1 MGMDAKTAI
10 LEQKTAL
17 GIEFGSTRIK
27 AVLIGADNA
36 PIASG
41 DHEWENRYD
50 NGVWTYTL
58 EDIWTGLQDAY
69 TKMAADVKEK
79 YDITLT
85 RVGAI
90 GFSAMMHGYMAFDK
104 AGNLLVPFRTW
115 RNNIT
120 EEASEKLTDLF
131 GFHIPQRWTI
141 AHLYQ
146 AILNGEPHVA
156 DIDYVTTLAGYI
168 QWKMTGERVV
178 GVGEASGI
186 FPIDSETNTYFAD
199 MIAKFDE
206 AVADKAYSWKALDV
220 LPHVLTAGDNAGV
233 LTKEGAALLD
243 MSGNLEAGI
252 PLCPPEGDAGTG
264 MAATNSVRV
273 RTGNVSAGTSVFA
286 MIVLE
291 KNLSKV
297 YPEIDMVTTPSGHPV
312 AMVHCQ
318 NCTSDLNAW
327 VNLFREFAQT
337 FGMEIS
343 TNDLFGKLY
352 NKALEGDADC
362 GGLLAYNYFSGEH
375 VTGFNEGRPVFA
387 RTPDAKFNLANFMR
401 VNLFTSLGALKVGL
415 DILMKEE
422 HVQVDQILGHGG
434 LFKTKGVGQK
444 ILAGAIDAPV
454 SVMETAGEGGAWGIA
469 LLASYMINKEE
480 NETLED
486 YLDAKVFA
494 GNAGTKMDPDPADV
508 AGFEVFTERYKKG
521 LPIERAAVESLNEPS
536 FGKDREDNTMLEELK
551 KRVYEANML
560 LPKYG
565 LVTFTW
571 GNVSEID
578 RESGLFVIK
587 PSGVDYDL
595 LTPDDMVVMDLNGNK
610 VEGRYRPSSDTPTH
624 LELYKAFP
632 EIGGIVHTHSSY
644 ATSWAQAGR
653 SIPCYGT
660 THADYI
666 YGEVPCLRCLTKEEI
681 DEAYEENTGHLI
693 VNEFKRMGKD
703 VKAVPAVLCKNHGP
717 FTWGK
722 DAHEAVHNAVVLE
735 EVAKMAYRAET
746 INPRI
751 QPAPQELQ
759 DKHYYRKHGA
769 NAYYG
774 QN

>member
-1 MGMDAKTAI
+1 MEPTTGKAKYYTLMEALKEQILSGTIKPGQKLPSENELTREYALSRHTVRKALALLENEGYITAQHGKGTFCSERVIQRHNSKNIAVTGYDNSLIGQSSPIGITTIAHPQEKLGEMAAELILEKNQKSPGRRKQRQTPDFPGTHRKRIHRRKKSVNRDEKIEKNPREEKTMGMDAKTAI

-343 TNDLFGKLY
+343 MNDLFGKLY

-521 LPIERAAVESLNEPS
+521 LPIERAAVESL
-536 FGKDREDNTMLEELK
+536 K
-551 KRVYEANML
+551 
-560 LPKYG
+560 
-565 LVTFTW
+565 
-571 GNVSEID
+571 
-578 RESGLFVIK
+578 
-587 PSGVDYDL
+587 
-595 LTPDDMVVMDLNGNK
+595 
-610 VEGRYRPSSDTPTH
+610 
-624 LELYKAFP
+624 
-632 EIGGIVHTHSSY
+632 
-644 ATSWAQAGR
+644 
-653 SIPCYGT
+653 
-660 THADYI
+660 
-666 YGEVPCLRCLTKEEI
+666 
-681 DEAYEENTGHLI
+681 
-693 VNEFKRMGKD
+693 
-703 VKAVPAVLCKNHGP
+703 
-717 FTWGK
+717 
-722 DAHEAVHNAVVLE
+722 
-735 EVAKMAYRAET
+735 
-746 INPRI
+746 
-751 QPAPQELQ
+751 
-759 DKHYYRKHGA
+759 
-769 NAYYG
+769 
-774 QN
+774 

>member
-220 LPHVLTAGDNAGV
+220 LPHVLNAGENAGV

-521 LPIERAAVESLNEPS
+521 LPIERAAVESL
-536 FGKDREDNTMLEELK
+536 K
-551 KRVYEANML
+551 
-560 LPKYG
+560 
-565 LVTFTW
+565 
-571 GNVSEID
+571 
-578 RESGLFVIK
+578 
-587 PSGVDYDL
+587 
-595 LTPDDMVVMDLNGNK
+595 
-610 VEGRYRPSSDTPTH
+610 
-624 LELYKAFP
+624 
-632 EIGGIVHTHSSY
+632 
-644 ATSWAQAGR
+644 
-653 SIPCYGT
+653 
-660 THADYI
+660 
-666 YGEVPCLRCLTKEEI
+666 
-681 DEAYEENTGHLI
+681 
-693 VNEFKRMGKD
+693 
-703 VKAVPAVLCKNHGP
+703 
-717 FTWGK
+717 
-722 DAHEAVHNAVVLE
+722 
-735 EVAKMAYRAET
+735 
-746 INPRI
+746 
-751 QPAPQELQ
+751 
-759 DKHYYRKHGA
+759 
-769 NAYYG
+769 
-774 QN
+774 